1 MENTKRKRVRRLR
14 RKQRIRRA
22 IQGTV
27 ERPRL
32 SVFRSLN
39 HLYAQII
46 DDERGATLVAASS
59 LDKGLRDSLKAL
71 KHTGNKPAAE
81 IVGKELARKAL
92 EAGIRKVAFDRNGFK
107 FHGRI
112 KAMADAARAAGLE
125 F

>member
-1 MENTKRKRVRRLR
+1 MENTKLKRVRRLR
-14 RKQRIRRA
+14 RKKRIRRA
-22 IQGTV
+22 LQGTV

-71 KHTGNKPAAE
+71 KSTGNKPAAE